1 MYFGSKK
8 MVLVKQ
14 ILVGSVL
21 LSACSEYDIK
31 SQEEPELPV
40 DTSETEIETYVAPD
54 CDVSL
59 PAIGEVEIDEE
70 CLTPEYN
77 IQNPWNVE
85 VEWQWNGLGDEP
97 NVDQIMVAPIVGN
110 LTDDNGDGRIDESDT
125 PDIVVV
131 IFDSRDGTDGDMGAW
146 VDARL
151 VAMDGQSGRIHWMR
165 DQMYWKGT
173 PAIADVNGDG
183 YAEIVAIN
191 EAKRPI
197 AVRGSTGEDIWEAN
211 VYLENTYPTV
221 TVADLEGDGT
231 PEVIADNAVINGRT
245 GQLRHQFA
253 VDPLFIGRMPAVG
266 DLDQDG
272 TQEIIIANTCYNSDF
287 TPRWTSSI
295 QGNYGHWS
303 AILNADEDLD
313 GEVAMV
319 GAGWLGI
326 YDPDGTELFKTNAGT
341 GQPGPPCVAD
351 FDGDEV
357 AEIAWA
363 SSSQFNMFEL
373 DGSLLWTQT
382 ITDASGLAGCSGYD
396 VNGDGAYEVLF
407 ADENTFWLFDGSTG
421 GVLFSQLGHASGTI
435 FEYPIVADIDNDDSA
450 EIVISSNNFRMNGQ
464 GWAGIT
470 VFGHLGD
477 GWAKSGT
484 TWNVHDFAVT
494 NIYTNGGVPL
504 SPEPSWQTYNVYRS
518 RPTEDAMTV
527 DLLAEITDICFAG
540 CDSESI
546 VRLSVQPINQG
557 PSSIRSGIP
566 IALYRKDGASYTFI
580 TVGQTVDRL
589 DAGQRGIGIEFE
601 TRYGLIEGAESLVAR
616 ADDWGTGFGT
626 IYECDEW
633 NNGIEFANPA
643 CVATPSEE

>member
-1 MYFGSKK
+1 MALNPTTFSWFLIFGASKC
-8 MVLVKQ
+8 V
-14 ILVGSVL
+14 
-21 LSACSEYDIK
+21 EYDIK
-31 SQEEPELPV
+31 NDIDVPLTPDTAEMESETFIPPDCIVELPGV
-40 DTSETEIETYVAPD
+40 
-54 CDVSL
+54 
-59 PAIGEVEIDEE
+59 GEVPIDEE
-70 CLTPEYN
+70 CVTPEYN

-85 VEWQWNGLGDEP
+85 IEWQWNGLAAEP
-97 NVDQIMVAPIVGN
+97 TVDQIMVAPIVGN
-110 LTDDNGDGRIDESDT
+110 LTDDNGDGLISEADT

-131 IFDSRDGTDGDMGAW
+131 IFDSMDGADGDMGSW
-146 VDARL
+146 VVARL
-151 VAMDGQSGRIHWMR
+151 VAMDGQSGRIHWML
-165 DQMYWKGT
+165 DQIYWKGT

-191 EAKRPI
+191 DQKHPI
-197 AVRGSTGEDIWEAN
+197 AVRGSTGEVLWESSA
-211 VYLENTYPTV
+211 YLDNTYPTV
-221 TVADLEGDGT
+221 TVADLQADGT
-231 PEVIADNAVINGRT
+231 PEVIADNAVLNGRT
-245 GQLRHQFA
+245 GQLLHQFSI
-253 VDPLFIGRMPAVG
+253 DPLFIGRMPAVG

-272 TQEIIIANTCYNSDF
+272 TQEIIIANKCYNSDF
-287 TPRWTSSI
+287 SLRWTSSI
-295 QGNYGHWS
+295 QGDYGHWA
-303 AILNADEDLD
+303 AILNADTDLD

-326 YDPDGTELFKTNAGT
+326 YDPDGSELFRTNAGT

-373 DGSLLWTQT
+373 DGTLLWTQT

-435 FEYPIVADIDNDDSA
+435 FEYPIVADIDGDDSA
-450 EIVISSNNFRMNGQ
+450 EIVISSNNFRFNGQ

-477 GWAKSGT
+477 GWAKSGP

-494 NIYTNGGVPL
+494 NIETDGGVPM
-504 SPEPSWQTYNVYRS
+504 SPEPSWQRYNVYRA
-518 RPTEDAMTV
+518 RPTQDAMTV

-540 CDSESI
+540 CDPDSI

-557 PSSIRSGIP
+557 PSSIRSGLP
-566 IALYRKDGASYTFI
+566 VALYRKDGASYTFL
-580 TVGQTVDRL
+580 TTGQTIDRL
-589 DAGQRGIGIEFE
+589 EAGQRGRAIEFE
-601 TRYGLIEGAESLVAR
+601 TRYSLIEGADSLVAR

-626 IYECDEW
+626 INECDEW
-633 NNGIEFANPA
+633 NNGIDFTDLA
-643 CVATPSEE
+643 CIPEPVEVDP

>member
-1 MYFGSKK
+1 M
-8 MVLVKQ
+8 
-14 ILVGSVL
+14 
-21 LSACSEYDIK
+21 
-31 SQEEPELPV
+31 
-40 DTSETEIETYVAPD
+40 
-54 CDVSL
+54 
-59 PAIGEVEIDEE
+59 
-70 CLTPEYN
+70 
-77 IQNPWNVE
+77 
-85 VEWQWNGLGDEP
+85 
-97 NVDQIMVAPIVGN
+97 
-110 LTDDNGDGRIDESDT
+110 
-125 PDIVVV
+125 
-131 IFDSRDGTDGDMGAW
+131 
-146 VDARL
+146 
-151 VAMDGQSGRIHWMR
+151 
-165 DQMYWKGT
+165 
-173 PAIADVNGDG
+173 
-183 YAEIVAIN
+183 
-191 EAKRPI
+191 
-197 AVRGSTGEDIWEAN
+197 
-211 VYLENTYPTV
+211 
-221 TVADLEGDGT
+221 
-231 PEVIADNAVINGRT
+231 INGRA

-253 VDPLFIGRMPAVG
+253 VNPLFIGRMPAVG

-351 FDGDEV
+351 CDGDEV

-546 VRLSVQPINQG
+546 VRLVCSK
-557 PSSIRSGIP
+557 SIKVPPRFAVVFP
-566 IALYRKDGASYTFI
+566 FLYIGKMVNCHTFI

-589 DAGQRGIGIEFE
+589 DAGQRGIGM
-601 TRYGLIEGAESLVAR
+601 SLKHDMV
-616 ADDWGTGFGT
+616 
-626 IYECDEW
+626 
-633 NNGIEFANPA
+633 
-643 CVATPSEE
+643 